1 MNNPKRLGSRGFNRT
16 PLAWLISCQV
26 AMLMGL
32 SGGVQARDFFN
43 PALLELD
50 NPSQRGADLTVFED
64 GNTQAPGKYRV
75 DIYLNG
81 QMVETHD
88 LDFSLQK
95 DAAGKESLQPCLS
108 SGMLESMGVKIDS
121 FPAIKASGECVN
133 LANSIPQAAATFRFN
148 QQRLDLSI
156 PQAALNLAAR
166 DYVSPEKWDQGVP
179 ALLVNYNF
187 SGANSWSR
195 DDNNNNSNNNSGING
210 SNGNTSSYFL
220 NLRSGANLGAWR
232 LRNYSTWNRDTNGDN
247 HWNSINTYL
256 QRDIIALKSQMVLGE
271 SSSPSDV
278 FDSVPFR
285 GGQLA
290 SDDDMLPDSM
300 KGYSPVVR
308 GIARSN
314 AQVTIRQNG
323 FIIYQS
329 YVAPGAF
336 EIKDLYPTA
345 GSGDLNVSIKEA
357 DGSEQNLV
365 VPFASVPVLQ
375 REGRFKY
382 SLTSGQYRSSNS
394 DVEKTPFTQGTGIY
408 GLPWGATIYGGVQ
421 AASKYQSIALGW
433 GQNMGVIGALSAD
446 ITQAWAKP
454 ENMAKDNGQSYRLR
468 YGKSFVE
475 TGTNFSLASYRY
487 STQGF
492 YTLQETLDTYTDG
505 RSAPYFAHKKS
516 RAELS
521 LSQSLW
527 EGAGSVSLSL
537 VSEDYWNENRR
548 NQSASVGYNNNWNSI
563 SYGLN
568 YTYSKNGY
576 DSNGDRTN
584 YTDQIFALNISVP
597 LSKWLTNSSYASY
610 SMNTSR
616 HGATSNTVGVGGT
629 ALPTGNL
636 SYNVSQG
643 YTSQGGG
650 ANGNANLGY
659 RGGLGQVNVGY
670 GYDKSQHRLNY
681 GAQGGVM
688 VHENGLT
695 LSQSLGETVV
705 LVKAP
710 GAKGVNIANQTGVTT
725 DWRGYAVVPYASAYR
740 KNTAGFDTTTLPD
753 DVDMTLTSQTVIPT
767 RGAVVRA
774 EFKPNIGQRVLMTLL
789 MQGGAPVPFGATV
802 TDEAGQNASIVGD
815 SGQVY
820 LTGMSGSGKLNVKWG
835 NAASEQCQVSYSVP
849 EQKENIGIQQING
862 QCL

>member
-1 MNNPKRLGSRGFNRT
+1 MNNPKRLSSRGFNRT

-26 AMLMGL
+26 AVLMGI
-32 SGGVQARDFFN
+32 SGGAQARDYFN

-64 GNTQAPGKYRV
+64 GNTQAPGRYRV

-81 QMVETHD
+81 EMVDTQE
-88 LDFSLQK
+88 LDFVLQRTATGQ
-95 DAAGKESLQPCLS
+95 DTLQPCLS
-108 SGMLESMGVKIDS
+108 SGMLESMGVKVDS
-121 FPAIKASGECVN
+121 FPAIKASGQCVN
-133 LANSIPQAAATFRFN
+133 LSHAIPQASANFRFN

-156 PQAALNLAAR
+156 PQAALNLMAR
-166 DYVSPEKWDQGVP
+166 DYVSPDKWDQGVP

-187 SGANSWSR
+187 SGANNWAR
-195 DDNNNNSNNNSGING
+195 SNDS
-210 SNGNTSSYFL
+210 SDSDSYFL
-220 NLRSGANLGAWR
+220 NLRSGLNLGAWR
-232 LRNYSTWNRDTNGDN
+232 LRNYSTWNRDNDGQS

-256 QRDIIALKSQMVLGE
+256 QRDIIALKSQLILGD
-271 SSSPSDV
+271 STSPSEV

-285 GGQLA
+285 GAQMA

-314 AQVTIRQNG
+314 AQITIRQNG
-323 FIIYQS
+323 YVIYQS

-345 GSGDLNVSIKEA
+345 GSGDLNVTIREA

-382 SLTSGQYRSSNS
+382 SITSGQYRSPTSS
-394 DVEKTPFTQGTGIY
+394 VDDTPFTQGTAIY

-421 AASKYQSIALGW
+421 AASKYQSIAVGW
-433 GQNMGVIGALSAD
+433 GQNMGVIGAISAD
-446 ITQAWAKP
+446 VTQAWSKP
-454 ENMAKDNGQSYRLR
+454 ENAEKDNGQSWRMR

-505 RSAPYFAHKKS
+505 RVSPYLDHKKS
-516 RAELS
+516 RAELT

-527 EGAGSVSLSL
+527 EGAGSLSLSL
-537 VSEDYWNENRR
+537 IREDYWNDNRR
-548 NQSASVGYNNNWNSI
+548 NESASVGYNNSWNSI

-576 DSNGDRTN
+576 DSNGNRTN
-584 YTDQIFALNISVP
+584 YNDQIFAFNISVP
-597 LSKWLTNSSYASY
+597 LSKWLPNSYATY
-610 SMNTSR
+610 NLNTSR
-616 HGATSNTVGVGGT
+616 NGTTSNIVGINGT
-629 ALPTGNL
+629 ALPNGNL
-636 SYNVSQG
+636 NYSVSQG
-643 YTSQGGG
+643 YTSQGQG
-650 ANGNANLGY
+650 ANGNASVDY
-659 RGGLGQVNVGY
+659 RGGLGQVNLGY
-670 GYDKSQHRLNY
+670 GYDHDQQRLNY
-681 GAQGGVM
+681 GVQGGIV

-695 LSQSLGETVV
+695 LSQPLGETIT

-710 GAKGVNIANQTGVTT
+710 GAKDVNVMNQTGVTT
-725 DWRGYAVVPYASAYR
+725 DWRGYAVVPYATAYR
-740 KNTAGFDTTTLPD
+740 KNYIGLDTTTMPD

-774 EFKPNIGQRVLMTLL
+774 NFKPNIGQRVLMTML

-802 TDEAGQNASIVGD
+802 TTADGQNASIVGD

-820 LTGMSGSGKLNVKWG
+820 LSGMAGSGTLNVKWG
-835 NAASEQCQVSYSVP
+835 NSSSQQCRVSYSLT
-849 EQKENIGIQQING
+849 EQKENTGIRLMNG